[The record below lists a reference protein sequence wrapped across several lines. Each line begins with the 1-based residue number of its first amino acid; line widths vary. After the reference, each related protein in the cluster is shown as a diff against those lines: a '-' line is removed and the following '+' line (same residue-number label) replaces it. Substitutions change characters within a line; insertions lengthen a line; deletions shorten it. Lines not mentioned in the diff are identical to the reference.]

1 MTAEQVR
8 NLLLKHVWLIAICT
22 ICTIVGALVGTAFM
36 TPMYQSTV
44 TLHAV
49 VSPETPNT
57 YALLVLDRFVGTEAQ
72 LASSPGILQAV
83 ATKYQGETALS
94 LKSRVT
100 AIPQQNTQ
108 LLQVSVV
115 DHDPKRAA
123 ALANSIAAALI
134 VDAQNTM
141 RQRNLHAE
149 QTVQQE
155 IADTQT
161 QIQDTTAKLS
171 NPQLSTADVAALNAQ
186 LQSLQQEYKQYLE
199 TQSTLQVQ
207 DGVNSILLYVK
218 TPATPDTRPVR
229 PVILVNLGIGIAGGL
244 LLGVL
249 LVLARAQLSQ
259 RLRDADEVAA
269 LLGYPILVDMTDTAA
284 RTSRG
289 QRQSSEH
296 AANRQIDTLYP
307 RLQQSIQFLGIDR
320 PIRTVALTGAQVSSR
335 VAADWAVFEARHG
348 RKVLLVDADLEHPT
362 IAGYLGMNEPVG
374 LSDAALL
381 VAQGE
386 NSPAALQRFLIS
398 GARLGLPALLVMTAG
413 SHPPNPGQVLQ
424 SKAMGALFRSLLS
437 TEPEIAF
444 FTTPSGQSN
453 VHASSLEAN
462 VDGVVIVVQLDR
474 ARTQRLARLKAR
486 LSGSGAHV
494 LGIVLVTSKIDQNVA
509 PNQKS
514 PTPSAP
520 QMRTGL
526 ANANG
531 GSVGGARNA

>member
-8 NLLLKHVWLIAICT
+8 NLLLKHAWLIAICT

-83 ATKYQGETALS
+83 AAKYHGETAQS

-108 LLQVSVV
+108 LLQISVV
-115 DHDPKRAA
+115 DRDPKHAA
-123 ALANSIAAALI
+123 ALANSIAAGLI
-134 VDAQNTM
+134 VDAQDTM

-155 IADTQT
+155 IAATQT

-171 NPQLSTADVAALNAQ
+171 DPQLSTADAAALNAQ
-186 LQSLQQEYKQYLE
+186 LQSLQEEYKQYLE
-199 TQSTLQVQ
+199 TRSTLQVQ

-244 LLGVL
+244 LLGIL

-259 RLRDADEVAA
+259 RLRDAEEVADF
-269 LLGYPILVDMTDTAA
+269 LGYPILVDMTDTS
-284 RTSRG
+284 TGTFRG
-289 QRQSSEH
+289 QRQAPEH
-296 AANRQIDTLYP
+296 ATNPQSDTLYP
-307 RLQQSIQFLGIDR
+307 HLQQSIRFLGIDR
-320 PIRTVALTGAQVSSR
+320 PIRSVALTGAPVSSK

-348 RKVLLVDADLEHPT
+348 RKVLLVDADLEHPM
-362 IAGYLGMNEPVG
+362 IAGYLGMNGPVG
-374 LSDAALL
+374 LSDAALHM
-381 VAQGE
+381 AQGE
-386 NSPAALQRFLIS
+386 NSPTALQRYLIS

-413 SHPPNPGQVLQ
+413 SQPPNPGQVLQ
-424 SKAMGALFRSLLS
+424 SKAMGAVFRTLLS

-444 FTTPSGQSN
+444 FTTPAGQSN

-462 VDGVVIVVQLDR
+462 VDGVVVVVQLDR
-474 ARTQRLARLKAR
+474 ARKQRLARLKAR

-494 LGIVLVTSKIDQNVA
+494 LGIVVVTNKLDQNV
-509 PNQKS
+509 PPGQKS
-514 PTPSAP
+514 PSPNALQTRA
-520 QMRTGL
+520 GL

-531 GSVGGARNA
+531 GSAGGAYNA